1 MVTGQQTRRVSDF
14 PQEIV
19 DKIYEAMG
27 YYPPTQPSHRDPFIE
42 DRQVK
47 VMPANHILFEDERTP
62 QLIIIPGHNWD
73 LREASIGLLTTG
85 NLQQVGYTHL
95 RDAATATIY
104 RKIDSTAP
112 AYALFSWAPEDVEFF
127 IYEF

>member
-1 MVTGQQTRRVSDF
+1 MVTGQQTRAASSF
-14 PQEIV
+14 PRDLV

-27 YYPPTQPSHRDPFIE
+27 YHRPTQPSHRDSFIE
-42 DRQVK
+42 DMQVK
-47 VMPANHILFEDERTP
+47 VMPADHILFEDAINP

-73 LREASIGLLTTG
+73 LREANIGLLATG
-85 NLQQVGYTHL
+85 NLQQVGHTHL

-112 AYALFSWAPEDVEFF
+112 AYALFSWAPEDEEFF